1 MQQDEKKVL
10 NTLTAYGAGFQIK
23 VLSSLLKHK
32 EFLQTIND
40 VISPEMFDN
49 PSSQWIVSQILKCYY
64 KYHSTPSLDYLQI
77 EVKKID
83 NEVLKVSVVDQIKEA
98 YKASNEDQEYV
109 EQEFSNFCRNQQLKK
124 ALLTSVD
131 LLGKGQYEDIRIL
144 VDQALKAGQDKN
156 LGHEYDKD
164 VETRYREE
172 YRAAVATPWNHVNE
186 LLMGGLGAGDLGII
200 FGNPGGGKSW
210 MLVNLGAEAVRQ
222 GKNVAHYTLELS
234 ADYTA
239 KRYDSL
245 FTGIDFQDLSKNRP
259 AIEDAVSKLGG
270 RLIVKEFPMGKTT
283 PQSIENH
290 IQKCKDLDFI
300 PDVVIIDY
308 VDLLSSRRKSADR
321 KEEIDD
327 VYTLIKGM
335 ARELKMPVWT
345 VSQVNRAGA
354 KDDVIEG
361 DKAAGSYNK
370 MMIADFAM
378 SLSRKRQDK
387 VNGTGRI
394 HIMKN
399 RFGADGM
406 TYGSQINT
414 HNGSIKID
422 KDEIAEDQLNFDS
435 GSQQNGFAN
444 SGFNNN
450 ERSYLKNKF
459 YELGL

>member
-1 MQQDEKKVL
+1 MQEDQKVL
-10 NTLTAYGAGFQIK
+10 NTLTAYGAGFQVK
-23 VLSSLLKHK
+23 VLSSLLKNK

-40 VISPEMFDN
+40 VIYPEMFDN
-49 PSSQWIVSQILKCYY
+49 PSSQWLVSQLLKYYY
-64 KYHSTPSLDYLQI
+64 KYHTIPSLDYMQI
-77 EVKKID
+77 EVKKIEND
-83 NEVLKVSVVDQIKEA
+83 ILKISVVDQIKEA
-98 YKASNEDQEYV
+98 YKSSNEDQAYV

-124 ALLTSVD
+124 ALLSSVD
-131 LLGKGQYEDIRIL
+131 LLGKGQYEEIRII

-156 LGHEYDKD
+156 LGHEYEKD

-172 YRAAVATPWNHVNE
+172 ERGAVPTPWEHVNQ
-186 LLMGGLGAGDLGII
+186 LLMGGLGQGDLGII

-210 MLVNLGAEAVRQ
+210 MLVNLGAEAVKR
-222 GKNVAHYTLELS
+222 GMNVAHYTLELS

-239 KRYDSL
+239 KRYDAL
-245 FTGIDFQDLSKNRP
+245 FTGIEFQNLSKNKH
-259 AIEDAVSKLGG
+259 IIDDVVSKLDG

-290 IQKCKDLDFI
+290 IKKCKDLGFA

-308 VDLLSSRRKSADR
+308 VDLLTSKRKSADR

-370 MMIADFAM
+370 IMIADFAM

-406 TYGSQINT
+406 TYSSQVNT
-414 HNGSIKID
+414 HNGSILID
-422 KDEIAEDQLNFDS
+422 QNEIAEDQLNFDT
-435 GSQQNGFAN
+435 GSQNTGFK
-444 SGFNNN
+444 SSSFTSD
-450 ERSYLKNKF
+450 ERGYLKTKF
-459 YELGL
+459 FELGL